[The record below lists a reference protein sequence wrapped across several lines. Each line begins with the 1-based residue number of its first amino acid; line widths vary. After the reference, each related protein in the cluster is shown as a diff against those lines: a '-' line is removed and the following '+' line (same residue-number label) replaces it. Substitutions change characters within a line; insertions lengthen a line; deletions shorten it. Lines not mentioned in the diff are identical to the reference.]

1 MTIWK
6 AEVMTTIAQTR
17 STAARGS
24 TKFSNCDRAR
34 DLVTK
39 LGVSFKN
46 GNVPN
51 SADKVSLKIG
61 STTVEGFDAA
71 RWTAA
76 FLDAGYPNL
85 QHDKDGK
92 VVPKPA
98 DTTKVNWLMTEL
110 ILVIMVILHHHGL
123 RPGCGVPGRIVSGPD
138 PLHVY
143 VAAL

>member
-1 MTIWK
+1 
-6 AEVMTTIAQTR
+6 MTTIAQTR

-85 QHDKDGK
+85 
-92 VVPKPA
+92 
-98 DTTKVNWLMTEL
+98 
-110 ILVIMVILHHHGL
+110 
-123 RPGCGVPGRIVSGPD
+123 
-138 PLHVY
+138 
-143 VAAL
+143 